1 MRLACLS
8 LLSLAGAELVLPAS
22 AGPGNRLTHLD
33 EPNNP
38 WQFDQ
43 QSPKLTTPQWI
54 GEEGVEAVI
63 VLAIDDMSGDGQHF
77 RDYLTPII
85 ERLKVID
92 GRGAV
97 SITCNRPNPEHPNM
111 QWLLEEG
118 VSLET
123 HTLSHP
129 CPLLQHLDFNRA
141 SKDYHGCVD
150 LLARIPNNDSVG
162 FRFGCMD
169 GQNTPS
175 PRAYSEILG
184 STSQE
189 GNFISMSTSVGVV
202 FSPDDPEIPT
212 TLFNEDSGGSDRFAR
227 YLTKGFVNY
236 IKNYPY
242 PFMVG
247 RKIWEL
253 PFVYPNDYTGQALH
267 GAQNPA
273 TIADYKAAVDATV
286 AKQGAVS
293 LCFHAGNWMRNT
305 QMVEIVDHANRIHGK
320 KVKFLN
326 MREMHMLMTQHLLA
340 GNPIRKP
347 DGSDNGIRILDV
359 NNDGFMD
366 VIIGNSKARICRVW
380 KPKAQQWHETP
391 FPVEITPAARFGVVS
406 RSGETALLVTGKDG
420 RNTFWIYHEDRWEVR
435 DHLVK
440 GLQNVS
446 THKEDRDG
454 GVRLRDLDGDGICE
468 IIVGRPDSS
477 AVYQRHD
484 SEWKKLPFS
493 LPEPFSIVTKT
504 GGDAGLRFADL
515 DDDGQEDLIFSN
527 GRHYGTRLLESLAK
541 GWSRVGLEGVR
552 EGDGVGE
559 QHSRKQNVLPP
570 IVRADGTNNG
580 AWLKRN
586 HLYWQNE
593 DTGAIF
599 PHHIDLRSFNDLLG
613 YQAAQPRSP
622 ATSLRAMEVH
632 EELKVE
638 LVAAEPLVMDPVDLA
653 WGPDGKLWVAEMAD
667 YPLGI
672 DNNGKPGSRI
682 VFLTDT
688 NGDGSYNQRTLFCEG
703 LETANTVLPWR
714 EGVLVVAPPN
724 IWFLQDT
731 TGNGKADSKMILY
744 EGFGRGNEQHRGN
757 GLSWGLDGW
766 IYVANGDSGG
776 VIKSTK
782 TGKELNLGGFD
793 LRIKPDTGE
802 MEYATG
808 VTQHG
813 RNRDDWGNWVAGNN
827 SNGWQV
833 ALEDHHLRM
842 NPEVEQPPARHPLFG
857 VVDLYPSSQILS
869 HYRGYQ
875 RPPPGSPGRLTS
887 ACGFNFYRGSL
898 FRDILTPSIYFSCP
912 VHNCVSRREI
922 SWNGVLMQATR
933 AESEAQ
939 NEFLRSKDSWF
950 RPTSLRTG
958 PDGGLYIADFYRL
971 VIEHPE
977 WIDPDLTREMI
988 ADGRLRAGHDRG
1000 RIYRVMPADGK
1011 RLEPLQLAKLS
1022 PEELASALDSRNGW
1036 QRDTAHMMLTWLGSA
1051 GRESALPVLRNI
1063 LRKSSIPE
1071 ARLQAS
1077 SALADLEG
1085 LTGEDLAV
1093 ALADPHP
1100 EPRRNGL
1107 RIGKLNSKRLLE
1119 KAVELLMDESPHVQ
1133 MQAAYALA
1141 DKGYRPAGVA
1151 LGRFLLAYPDQIYL
1165 RASGLT
1171 AARNHIEA
1179 ALSAILP
1186 EKQNAASGSLIEA
1199 LMRQL
1204 SPKEAARVLPLLMK
1218 QLIGTPG
1225 ESPKDPELV
1234 FSSAATLLQI
1244 SSESSEIARWRS
1256 ALSPLFKDAR
1266 QTLESPGSHLPYRL
1280 AALNLLAEADSPS
1293 TDTPLLLSLL
1303 RPKTAIE
1310 LQVAAVPVL
1319 LRGNNPKLIQALLK
1333 QWGEYGP
1340 MLRNAILDYLMSR
1353 TELTSLFLSSVKDTM
1368 KELTASIDI
1377 GRRQLL
1383 LKHENEAIRTRAES
1397 LFGKATTPNRQTVI
1411 TQYAPALDGTGDR
1424 DRGKDIFST
1433 QCASCHRLDGLG
1445 ITVGPDL
1452 SAISDRS
1459 AKTYLTA
1466 ILDPNQAVSQNWMMF
1481 MASLQ
1486 DGTTRAGA
1494 IAQETSS
1501 AVTMVGIG
1509 GDRSTVPRTEI
1520 KSLSST
1526 GLSLMPEGLE
1536 ASIDLS
1542 QMRDLLAYLQV
1553 AGTPRKTFTNNT
1565 PILIAQEP
1573 NEFITLPASAAE
1585 VYGPS
1590 LVFEQ
1595 RYRNLGHWGSEK
1607 DRAEWRFQI
1616 QRGGQFDLWINWA
1629 LHRNASGSSISL
1641 KIGTQ
1646 EITGVVPDTGD
1657 WDTYNWAK
1665 LTTLSLP
1672 SGVHRLTAQSM
1683 RPLQSNFLIDLS
1695 RVVLVPR
1702 GKGEFHPTAPWQ
1714 DVKVQS
1720 Q

>member
-1 MRLACLS
+1 MRFACLFF
-8 LLSLAGAELVLPAS
+8 LSHAVAEFVLPAS
-22 AGPGNRLTHLD
+22 AGTGNRLTHLD

-43 QSPKLTTPQWI
+43 KSPKLTTPQWI

-63 VLAIDDMSGDGQHF
+63 VLAIDDMSGDGQRF

-97 SITCNRPNPEHPNM
+97 SITCNRPDPAHPNM
-111 QWLLEEG
+111 QWLLGEG

-141 SKDYHGCVD
+141 SRDYHGCVD

-184 STSQE
+184 STSPE

-202 FSPDDPEIPT
+202 FSPGDPEIPAT
-212 TLFNEDSGGSDRFAR
+212 VFKQSSGGSDRFAR

-236 IKNYPY
+236 IENYPY

-247 RKIWEL
+247 GKIWEL

-267 GAQNPA
+267 GAQNPE

-326 MREMHMLMTQHLLA
+326 MREMHTLMTEHLLA

-347 DGSDNGIRILDV
+347 DGSDNGIRLLDV

-380 KPKAQQWHETP
+380 KPGEQQWRETP
-391 FPVEITPAARFGVVS
+391 FPVEITPATRFGVVS
-406 RSGETALLVTGKDG
+406 SSGEPALLVTEKDG
-420 RNTFWIYHEDRWEVR
+420 RNKFWIYHEDRWELR
-435 DHLVK
+435 DHFLR
-440 GLQNVS
+440 GLQNVA
-446 THKEDRDG
+446 THQKGRDG

-468 IIVGRPDSS
+468 IIVGRPHFS
-477 AVYQRHD
+477 AVYQRQD

-504 GGDAGLRFADL
+504 GEDAGLRFADL
-515 DDDGQEDLIFSN
+515 NGDGREDVIFSN
-527 GRHYGTRLLESLAK
+527 GRHYGTRLLESLTK
-541 GWSRVGLEGVR
+541 GWSLVGLEGVR

-559 QHSRKQNVLPP
+559 QHSRNQNVLPP

-613 YQAAQPRSP
+613 KQAAQPRSP

-632 EELKVE
+632 EGLKVE

-653 WGPDGKLWVAEMAD
+653 WGPDGRLWVAEMAD

-688 NGDGSYNQRTLFCEG
+688 SGDGSYDQRTLFCEG

-731 TGNGKADSKMILY
+731 TGDGQADSKVILY

-776 VIKSTK
+776 FIKSTK
-782 TGKELNLGGFD
+782 TGKELSLGGFD
-793 LRIKPDTGE
+793 LRIRPDSGE

-842 NPEVEQPPARHPLFG
+842 NPAVTQPSARHPLFG
-857 VVDLYPSSQILS
+857 VIDLYPSSRVLS

-933 AESEAQ
+933 AEAEVQS
-939 NEFLRSKDSWF
+939 EFLRSEDSWF

-958 PDGGLYIADFYRL
+958 PDGGLYIADLYRL

-977 WIDPDLTREMI
+977 WIEPDLTREMI

-1000 RIYRVMPADGK
+1000 RIYRIIPSDGK
-1011 RLEPLQLAKLS
+1011 RHEPLHLHNLS
-1022 PEELASALDSRNGW
+1022 PEKLASALNSPNGW
-1036 QRDTAHMMLTWLGSA
+1036 QRDTSHMMLTWL
-1051 GRESALPVLRNI
+1051 ESSERKAAVPALRNI

-1071 ARLQAS
+1071 ARVQAS
-1077 SALADLEG
+1077 SALSDLKM
-1085 LTGEDLAV
+1085 LSREDLAV

-1100 EPRRNGL
+1100 ELRRNGL
-1107 RIGKLNSKRLLE
+1107 RIGTLDSEELLE
-1119 KAVELLMDESPHVQ
+1119 KAIGLLRDENPHVQ

-1141 DKGYRPAGVA
+1141 DTGYRPAGVA
-1151 LGRFLLAYPDQIYL
+1151 LGRFLLAHDDQIYL

-1171 AARNHIEA
+1171 AARNHIST
-1179 ALSAILP
+1179 ALATILP
-1186 EKQNAASGSLIEA
+1186 ERLNANSGALIEA
-1199 LMRQL
+1199 LLRQL
-1204 SPKEAARVLPLLMK
+1204 SPGDTNRILPDLVKKLM
-1218 QLIGTPG
+1218 G
-1225 ESPKDPELV
+1225 EPDEPQIDPELM
-1234 FSSAATLLQI
+1234 FSSAAILLRVSSKSPEI
-1244 SSESSEIARWRS
+1244 SRWRT
-1256 ALSPLFKDAR
+1256 ALSPLFENAR
-1266 QTLESPGSHLPYRL
+1266 KTLKGPRARLPERL
-1280 AALNLLAEADSPS
+1280 AALKLLAEGDSPTS
-1293 TDTPLLLSLL
+1293 DTPLLLSLL
-1303 RPKTAIE
+1303 HPKIAIE
-1310 LQVAAVPVL
+1310 LQVAAVPIL
-1319 LRGNNPKLIQALLK
+1319 LRGNNPKIVHALLR
-1333 QWGEYGP
+1333 QWGEHGP
-1340 MLRNAILDYLMSR
+1340 TLRSTILDCLMSR
-1353 TELTSLFLSSVKDTM
+1353 VELTSLFLSSIQSSMT
-1368 KELTASIDI
+1368 ELRASIDI

-1383 LKHENEAIRTRAES
+1383 LKHENQTVRAQAES
-1397 LFGKATTPNRQTVI
+1397 LFGKATTPDRQTVI
-1411 TQYAPALDGTGDR
+1411 TQYLPALDGVGDR
-1424 DRGKDIFST
+1424 GRGKEIFST
-1433 QCASCHRLDGLG
+1433 HCAACHRLDGVG
-1445 ITVGPDL
+1445 FTVGPDL
-1452 SAISDRS
+1452 SSLSDRS
-1459 AKTYLTA
+1459 ARAYLTA
-1466 ILDPNQAVSQNWMMF
+1466 ILDPNRAVSQNWMMF
-1481 MASLQ
+1481 TASLR

-1501 AVTMVGIG
+1501 AVTMVSIG
-1509 GDRSTVPRTEI
+1509 GNRSTVPRSEI
-1520 KSLSST
+1520 KSLAST

-1536 ASIDLS
+1536 ASLDLS
-1542 QMRDLLAYLQV
+1542 QMRDLLAFLQV
-1553 AGTPRKTFTNNT
+1553 SGTPRKTFINNT
-1565 PILIAQEP
+1565 PRLIAQES
-1573 NEFITLPASAAE
+1573 NDFITLPASAAE

-1616 QRGGQFDLWINWA
+1616 PEGGRFDLWINWA
-1629 LHRNASGSSISL
+1629 LHRNAIGSSISL
-1641 KIGTQ
+1641 KLGTT

-1672 SGVHRLTAQSM
+1672 SGIHRLTAQSM
-1683 RPLQSNFLIDLS
+1683 RALRSNFLIDL
-1695 RVVLVPR
+1695 RGLVLTPVDK
-1702 GKGEFHPTAPWQ
+1702 GKFHPTASWQ
-1714 DVKVQS
+1714 DVEVRPN
-1720 Q
+1720 